1 MAGSAPEL
9 VFNFAEG
16 QNHFFVELA
25 EALIDALGA
34 VGAQA
39 TLTEGE
45 YPEPRRGVIHVLLP
59 PHEYIARSGFR
70 PHAELLERCIG
81 ISAEQP
87 ATIFF
92 ADNVAVA
99 RELGAVFDISPRAVR
114 AYAGAGILARHLQLG
129 YSRLWDRF
137 DSGRERDIDVLFLGR
152 LTARRDLALSRYAD
166 SFEPLRVHLQ
176 IADTFRPGRPDAPG
190 FVYGE
195 AKRELLARAKVL
207 LSVHGE
213 EEPYFEWLRVAEAIS
228 AGCLVVS
235 EHSSDTAPLRSGE
248 HLLTGGVDRLGLLC
262 AAAVDAADE
271 RERMRTA
278 AYELLRSELGIE
290 RAAAQLA
297 VAAREL
303 DTSVAPARDHSRARS
318 DFLAARRGAQ
328 PAAEFQPAPS
338 PHSPTEGRELR
349 AIKSQ
354 TLMLLRLGRRLAG
367 LELGLAPDGDP
378 EALTATVYE
387 TPAWS
392 ELPPRRLAV
401 IVPLYDD
408 GDEVL
413 EALASVEDGPESQW
427 ELVVVDDGSTD
438 GGPGAVETWLR
449 ERDEVPGRLVAHGI
463 NRGPVHARNTGIRH
477 SDAGLL
483 LMLDAD
489 NQLRSTAIERLVEA
503 LDRDPQAAFAYGII
517 EKFSADGPTGLVSLF
532 PWQPERLRESNYID
546 ALAMIRREAI
556 EAMGGYSADPRLA
569 LGWED
574 YDLWAR
580 LAEAGHHAAF
590 VPEIIARYRVG
601 HSSMVSVTNIS
612 ATDAFAA
619 VAEHAPRLMR
629 GLRLPH

>member
-1 MAGSAPEL
+1 MAGPAPEL

-34 VGAQA
+34 VGARA
-39 TLTEGE
+39 RLTEGE

-70 PHAELLERCIG
+70 PHAELLARCIG

-87 ATIFF
+87 ATLFF
-92 ADNVAVA
+92 AENLAVA

-114 AYAGAGILARHLQLG
+114 AYARAGIVARHLALG
-129 YSRLWDRF
+129 YSRTWDRF
-137 DSGRERDIDVLFLGR
+137 DSERDIDVLFLGR
-152 LTARRDLALSRYAD
+152 LTARRDLALARYAD

-207 LSVHGE
+207 LNVHGE
-213 EEPYFEWLRVAEAIS
+213 EEPYFEWLRVAEAIC

-262 AAAVDAADE
+262 AAAIDAEEE

-278 AYELLRSELGIE
+278 AYELLRSELAGE
-290 RAAAQLA
+290 RAATALA
-297 VAAREL
+297 AAAREL
-303 DTSVAPARDHSRARS
+303 DAAVVPAHDHSRARS
-318 DFLAARRGAQ
+318 DFLAARRAR
-328 PAAEFQPAPS
+328 PAPAEFQPPPS
-338 PHSPTEGRELR
+338 PHSPTEGGALR
-349 AIKSQ
+349 AIKTQ
-354 TLMLLRLGRRLAG
+354 TLMLLQLRRKLAR

-378 EALTATVYE
+378 EALSATVYE

-401 IVPLYDD
+401 IVPLYDHRT
-408 GDEVL
+408 EVL
-413 EALASVEDGPESQW
+413 EALASLPSGPDSQW
-427 ELVVVDDGSTD
+427 ELVVVDDASTD

-449 ERDEVPGRLVAHGI
+449 ERDEIPGRLVAHRV
-463 NRGPVHARNTGIRH
+463 NRGLVPARNTGIRH
-477 SDAGLL
+477 SDAELL

-489 NQLRSTAIERLVEA
+489 NQLRSTAIGRLLEA

-517 EKFSADGPTGLVSLF
+517 EKFSADGPAGLVSLF
-532 PWQPERLRESNYID
+532 PWQPERLREANYID

-556 EAMGGYSADPRLA
+556 EALGGYSEDPRLA

-601 HSSMVSVTNIS
+601 HSSMVSLTNIS
-612 ATDAFAA
+612 ATDAYAA
-619 VAEHAPRLMR
+619 IAAHAPRLMR
-629 GLRLPH
+629 GLRVPH